1 MIQPLKEKISS
12 LVDEEDVDN
21 FFKASSIEE
30 QKEHFQKISAGLEEA
45 VLLVEEIM

>member
-30 QKEHFQKISAGLEEA
+30 QKERFQKISAGLEEA